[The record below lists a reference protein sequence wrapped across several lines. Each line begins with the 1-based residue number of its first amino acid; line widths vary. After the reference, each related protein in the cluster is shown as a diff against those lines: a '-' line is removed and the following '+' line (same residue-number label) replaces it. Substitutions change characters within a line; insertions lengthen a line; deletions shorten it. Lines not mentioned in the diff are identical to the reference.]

1 MHTVESIKT
10 LLLSNDRAVER
21 AIIVLF
27 NRQTHTE
34 QQAGHTS
41 ESNGRGFNAFDAE
54 SGTYYAKWIQ
64 GGRSLSGKH
73 LERARKMSFR
83 YVRQLAEEA
92 NIKAQSKSQAA

>member
-1 MHTVESIKT
+1 MHTTETIKA
-10 LLLSNDRAVER
+10 LLLKNDRAVER

-54 SGTYYAKWIQ
+54 SGSYYAKWIQ
-64 GGRSLSGKH
+64 SGRSLSGRH
-73 LERARKMSFR
+73 LEKARKMSQR
-83 YVRQLAEEA
+83 YVRQLLEEVELK
-92 NIKAQSKSQAA
+92 NAAGA